1 MKKVPERPNFKSFG
15 LSPSI
20 YSAVEEAGFSEP
32 TDVQLEAIPAIMNS
46 KDVLARAET
55 GSGKTAAFVLPILE
69 RILRQKLAKQA
80 QNKPLDKSN
89 VVGTLILVP
98 TRELAIQIREEF
110 EKFSANIENKVKCLS
125 VFGGVKINPQMIAL
139 RGGAD
144 VLVATPGRLLDL
156 ERNNAILL
164 YQVQCLVID
173 EVDRLMKGDFE
184 EEIDEIIAKL
194 PKGRQNLMFT
204 ATFPTSIRKLVRRVM
219 NEPEIINVDDLYDDA
234 KTDQVVFT
242 VNRHQKNDLLAHLLN
257 TYDWKQVL
265 IFCSAKK
272 TCDNLV
278 KKLEKRGVTAV
289 AMHGNLHQYAR
300 ANALKD
306 FKAGNTRVLIAT
318 DVAGRGIDIEQLSCV
333 INYELPRS
341 PNDYTHRIGRTGR
354 AGEKGTAISL
364 ISHQEYQHFG
374 VIEKHIGLRL
384 EREQVEGFEADAKA
398 PEIPDGL
405 KLKKKKP
412 KKVKR
417 PALVKKKEQAKKV
430 ASEKKPKVEK
440 MTLEQRKERY
450 GTKPSKEPRTSP
462 KADSD
467 SSASKQRSADS
478 ESKPSSFYKTVEKKS
493 GADVQKP
500 KAGKKEPSPNTESKP
515 SSLYKSVDK
524 KSGLDSQKP
533 KADKIAPKKE
543 SASKVEGSSLY
554 TRVLPKN
561 KGDDQ

>member
-1 MKKVPERPNFKSFG
+1 MVVNLHLPLLNIKKNGKTKILMTKKTEKPNFKSFG

-20 YSAVEEAGFSEP
+20 YSAVEDAGFIEP
-32 TDVQLEAIPAIMNS
+32 TDVQLESIPVIMNS

-110 EKFSANIENKVKCLS
+110 EKFSVYIENKVKCLS

-164 YQVQCLVID
+164 YQVKCLVID

-184 EEIDEIIAKL
+184 EEIDTIISKL
-194 PKGRQNLMFT
+194 PKGRQNLMFS
-204 ATFPTSIRKLVRRVM
+204 ATFPPSIRKLVRRVM
-219 NEPEIINVDDLYDDA
+219 NEPEIINVDDLYDDL

-242 VNRHQKNDLLAHLLN
+242 VNRNQKNDVLAHLLN

-265 IFCSAKK
+265 VFCSAKR

-306 FKAGNTRVLIAT
+306 FKAGTTRVLIAT
-318 DVAGRGIDIEQLSCV
+318 DVAGRGIDIEQLPCV

-354 AGEKGTAISL
+354 AGEQGTAISL

-374 VIEKHIGLRL
+374 VIEKRIGIRL
-384 EREQVEGFEADAKA
+384 EREQVEGFEADAVA
-398 PEIPDGL
+398 PEIPDGV
-405 KLKKKKP
+405 KSKKKKP
-412 KKVKR
+412 KKGKR
-417 PALVKKKEQAKKV
+417 PALVKKKENAKK
-430 ASEKKPKVEK
+430 AAAEKKKPKAEK
-440 MTLEQRKERY
+440 LTLEERKERY
-450 GTKPSKEPRTSP
+450 GTGKKV
-462 KADSD
+462 KSD
-467 SSASKQRSADS
+467 TED
-478 ESKPSSFYKTVEKKS
+478 SKPSLYKTVDKKAKSVPKEKNPKS
-493 GADVQKP
+493 SSGKYKDVDKSSS
-500 KAGKKEPSPNTESKP
+500 KSESVREIKP
-515 SSLYKSVDK
+515 S
-524 KSGLDSQKP
+524 
-533 KADKIAPKKE
+533 
-543 SASKVEGSSLY
+543 GSSLY
-554 TRVLPKN
+554 TRVLPKD
-561 KGDDQ
+561 KDGDT